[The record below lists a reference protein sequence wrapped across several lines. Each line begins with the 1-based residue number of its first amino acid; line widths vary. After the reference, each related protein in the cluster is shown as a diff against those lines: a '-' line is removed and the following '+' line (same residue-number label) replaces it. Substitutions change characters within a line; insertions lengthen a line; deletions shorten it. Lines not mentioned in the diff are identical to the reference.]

1 MYGRRYFQTICLDNL
16 LSYGPNAEAFHLEP
30 LNVLIGPNAAGKSN
44 FLKALSILAAAPRDI
59 QVPFRTGGGVH
70 EWIWKG
76 HNKRPLATIEVTL
89 DSLLKSTPPTPLK
102 YQLRFSDLSRRF
114 TVDNEVIEDDPS
126 GTNGENPETY
136 YHYSHGQSTIS
147 FKDKASSERKP
158 IHDKSIDIGQ
168 SVLSQRI
175 DPISYPELGYLG
187 VIFNHIRFFDDIHP
201 GPNSPLRFPQQ
212 TDLPTEYLLEDGSN
226 LFLILK
232 TLLNQPDHKGWILE
246 NLQEFYPEF
255 QDIRTESVGQRE
267 QVFFQE
273 EGLIT
278 NVSTAR
284 LSDGTLRFL
293 CLLAVLCSTK
303 RNPTP
308 PLLFCIEEPEMGLHP
323 DVIPK
328 LAKLLV
334 EASERSQIFVT
345 THSDILVDALTETPE
360 AVVICEK
367 VNGATQLRRLNAD
380 DLKVWLEKYRLGE
393 LWTRGHIGGNLW

>member
-1 MYGRRYFQTICLDNL
+1 MRTYKSFTRR
-16 LSYGPNAEAFHLEP
+16 
-30 LNVLIGPNAAGKSN
+30 
-44 FLKALSILAAAPRDI
+44 
-59 QVPFRTGGGVH
+59 
-70 EWIWKG
+70 
-76 HNKRPLATIEVTL
+76 
-89 DSLLKSTPPTPLK
+89 
-102 YQLRFSDLSRRF
+102 
-114 TVDNEVIEDDPS
+114 
-126 GTNGENPETY
+126 
-136 YHYSHGQSTIS
+136 
-147 FKDKASSERKP
+147 
-158 IHDKSIDIGQ
+158 
-168 SVLSQRI
+168 
-175 DPISYPELGYLG
+175 
-187 VIFNHIRFFDDIHP
+187 
-201 GPNSPLRFPQQ
+201 
-212 TDLPTEYLLEDGSN
+212 
-226 LFLILK
+226 
-232 TLLNQPDHKGWILE
+232 
-246 NLQEFYPEF
+246 F

-278 NVSTAR
+278 NVPPLR

-345 THSDILVDALTETPE
+345 THSDILVDALSETPE

-367 VNGATQLRRLNAD
+367 VDGATQLRRLNAD